1 MVNLKLSDSILT
13 WRERHISDKKFILIL
28 AFFVGIF
35 AAMAAFI
42 LHSLISLI
50 QSVLTQEIKGFQY
63 NWIYLILPVIGIW
76 LTMLFVHYIVRDNI
90 SHGITRILYAIS
102 TKRSRLKGH
111 NCWSS
116 VIASAL
122 TIGFGGSVG
131 AEAPIVPTGSA
142 IASDMGQKFR
152 MNNKTLMLL
161 VGCGAAAA
169 IAGIFKA
176 PIAGLVFTIE
186 VLMIDLTMASISPIL
201 IASVTATSFTYVLV
215 GDAKLFDFTL
225 TNPWEVN
232 RVPSNILLGI
242 ACGLVSLY
250 FIRMMTFCEGC
261 FMKLHNRYTKLAIG
275 AITLSTLLFLFPA
288 LYGEG
293 YSSINTLLSGN
304 PQELEQM
311 TARTFFAG
319 GGMSS
324 LLLYVGLIILTK
336 AFATASTNGAGGC
349 GGTFAPSLFIGAF
362 AGFFFANIWNMY
374 NLGPFF
380 PPENATLLGMA
391 GVMSGVMHAPLTGV
405 FLIAELT
412 AGYDLFMPLMIVS
425 VCAYLTILIFE
436 PHSIYGMRL
445 ARQGKLITHHTDHS
459 VLTLM
464 TLDSVIDREI
474 TPVEPDIELGQLVHA
489 LSKSYSDIIPVV
501 GPANNLLGEIDINKI
516 RHVVFRVEL
525 YQRFKVSQL
534 MQKPKTILRLGD
546 PIEDVMKAFDN
557 YNAQYLPVID
567 EENQLYGYVSRT
579 HLLTQYRHMVA
590 DLSNE

>member
-1 MVNLKLSDSILT
+1 MANLKLSDNILT
-13 WRERHISDKKFILIL
+13 WRQKHFSDKRFILVL

-35 AAMAAFI
+35 AALAAFV
-42 LHSLISLI
+42 LHSLIHII
-50 QSVLTQEIKGFQY
+50 QNLLTVEIGANQY
-63 NWIYLILPVIGIW
+63 NWLYLILPVIGIFI
-76 LTMLFVHYIVRDNI
+76 TMLFVHYVVRDNI

-102 TKRSRLKGH
+102 SKRSRLKAH
-111 NCWSS
+111 NCWTS
-116 VIASAL
+116 VVASAV

-131 AEAPIVPTGSA
+131 AEAPIVLTGSA
-142 IASDMGQKFR
+142 IASNLGQLFR

-201 IASVTATSFTYVLV
+201 IASVTATCFTYILV
-215 GDAKLFDFTL
+215 GDAKLFTFTL
-225 TNPWEVN
+225 EDPWVVN

-250 FIRMMTFCEGC
+250 FIRMMTFCEEI
-261 FMKLHNRYTKLAIG
+261 FIKIHNRYVKLILG
-275 AITLSTLLFLFPA
+275 GIVLSSLLFLFPA

-293 YSSINTLLSGN
+293 YSSINILLSGDEN
-304 PQELEQM
+304 NLQQL
-311 TARTFFAG
+311 TTKTFFAG
-319 GGMSS
+319 GGTLM
-324 LLLYVGLIILTK
+324 LLAYVGLVILTK

-362 AGFFFANIWNMY
+362 VGFLFGSLWNLY
-374 NLGPFF
+374 ELGPFF
-380 PPENATLLGMA
+380 PVENATLLGMA

-425 VCAYLTILIFE
+425 VFAYLTILLFE

-464 TLDSVIDREI
+464 TLDSVIDREF
-474 TPVEPDIELGQLVHA
+474 TPVEPDIEMGKLVHA
-489 LSKSYSDIIPVV
+489 LSKSYSEVIPVL
-501 GPANNLLGEIDINKI
+501 GPANNLLGEINMNKI
-516 RHVVFRVEL
+516 RHIIFRTEL
-525 YQRFKVSQL
+525 YNHFKVSQL
-534 MQKPKTILRLGD
+534 MQQPKAKLRLGD
-546 PIEDVMKAFDN
+546 PIEEVMQAFDK
-557 YNAQYLPVID
+557 YNSQYLPVID
-567 EENQLYGYVSRT
+567 EEGQLYGYVSRT
-579 HLLTQYRHMVA
+579 HLLTQYRQMVA
-590 DLSNE
+590 DFSNE